1 MQDDS
6 KKSKI
11 IMTVI
16 GAVVTVVLVAGVVM
30 LYRFLASDDGKK
42 RQRKPLPVT
51 LLKPPP
57 PPKIKEKPPEPEI
70 KKKEEVIEQKVEEKQ
85 EDQKQDQDE
94 PPPSD
99 RLGLDADGTAGSDG
113 FGLAANKGGRA
124 LIGGGGGSLLAK
136 YAFYTSGLQEEIRKR
151 LREHLEAN
159 GGIPQGD
166 LKTMVKITLDEQG
179 KFAAF
184 DITGSSGNHQM
195 DEAVAK
201 VLGLSRTGPPPEGM
215 PRTVKL
221 QISSKG

>member
-1 MQDDS
+1 MQDNS
-6 KKSKI
+6 IKSKI
-11 IMTVI
+11 IMLVV
-16 GAVVTVVLVAGVVM
+16 GAVVTVVLVSAVVM
-30 LYRFLASDDGKK
+30 LYRFMASDDGKK
-42 RQRKPLPVT
+42 RARNPLPVT

-70 KKKEEVIEQKVEEKQ
+70 KKKEEVVEQKPEEKP
-85 EDQKQDQDE
+85 EEQKQEPDE
-94 PPPSD
+94 PPPTD

-136 YAFYTSGLQEEIRKR
+136 YAFYTNGLQEEIRKR

-166 LKTMVKITLDEQG
+166 LKTVVKITLDEQG
-179 KFAAF
+179 KVASF

-201 VLGLSRTGPPPEGM
+201 VIRLSQAGPPPEGM
-215 PRTVKL
+215 PRSMKL
-221 QISSKG
+221 QIASKG